1 MMHKVLKRALAVAVA
16 VSVLS
21 GCASEVDSI
30 HMAPLPKVDN
40 TFTPKTDWS
49 RSVGD
54 GVSGYYSKLTP
65 VVSQNKVFVA
75 DRNGLV
81 EALNPSN
88 GKVLWENDLEK
99 DTPVKISGGLVLAEG
114 KIFMGTEN
122 ADVIALDAETGK
134 EVWRAKVAGEVLSK
148 PLVDSG
154 IVVVN
159 TSSGVLQALNAD
171 TGKSKW
177 QISNE
182 IPTLTLRGTSSPVA
196 IAGGVFWGLSN
207 GRLEGAILNNGQ
219 VLWQQTISTPKGSTE
234 IDRLVDVDAAPVIA
248 GDRLYAIG
256 YNGSLV
262 SIDLRSG
269 QIAWKRNY
277 SSATNFVV
285 DGNELF
291 LVTSKDH
298 IVAVDARSGTELWQN
313 KDLQYRQL
321 SAPAVIDGYL
331 VTGDA
336 EGYLHWLDTQSGEF
350 VSQESID
357 GSGIAVP
364 PVALDNNGFIVV
376 TRDGEINKMQIS
388 K

>member
-1 MMHKVLKRALAVAVA
+1 MHKVLKRALAVAIA

-65 VVSQNKVFVA
+65 VVGQGKIFVA

-81 EALNPSN
+81 EALDPNN
-88 GKVLWENDLEK
+88 GKVLWKNDLEK
-99 DTPVKISGGLVLAEG
+99 DTRVKISGGLVLAEG

-122 ADVIALDAETGK
+122 ADVIVLDAETGK

-148 PLVDSG
+148 PLVDNG

-159 TSSGVLQALNAD
+159 TSSGVLEALNAD

-196 IAGGVFWGLSN
+196 ISGGVFWGLSN
-207 GRLEGAILNNGQ
+207 GRLEGAILNDGR
-219 VLWQQTISTPKGSTE
+219 VLWQQSISTPKGSTE
-234 IDRLVDVDAAPVIA
+234 IDRLVDVDAAPVIS

-291 LVTSKDH
+291 LVTAKDH
-298 IVAVDARSGTELWQN
+298 IVCRLLLEKKKLWQN

-331 VTGDA
+331 VMGDA

-364 PVALDNNGFIVV
+364 PVALDDNGFIVV

>member
-1 MMHKVLKRALAVAVA
+1 MHKVLKRALAVAVA

>member
-1 MMHKVLKRALAVAVA
+1 MHKVLKRALAVAVA

-49 RSVGD
+49 HDVGS

-65 VVSQNKVFVA
+65 VVGQGKVFVA

-81 EALNPSN
+81 EALDPSN
-88 GKVLWENDLEK
+88 GKVLWENNLEK

-171 TGKSKW
+171 AGKSKW

-207 GRLEGAILNNGQ
+207 GRLEGAILDNGR

-248 GDRLYAIG
+248 GDRLYSIG

-285 DGNELF
+285 DGNKLF
-291 LVTSKDH
+291 LVTAKDH

-331 VTGDA
+331 VMGDA

-364 PVALDNNGFIVV
+364 PVALDDNGFIVV

>member
-1 MMHKVLKRALAVAVA
+1 MHKVLKRALAVAVA

-99 DTPVKISGGLVLAEG
+99 NTPVKISGGLVLAEG

>member
-1 MMHKVLKRALAVAVA
+1 MHKVLKRALAVAVA

-40 TFTPKTDWS
+40 SFTPKTDWS

>member
-1 MMHKVLKRALAVAVA
+1 MHKVLKRALAVAIA

-65 VVSQNKVFVA
+65 VVSQGKIFVA

-81 EALNPSN
+81 EALDPNN
-88 GKVLWENDLEK
+88 GKVLWKNDLEK
-99 DTPVKISGGLVLAEG
+99 DTRVKISGGLVLAEG

-122 ADVIALDAETGK
+122 ADVIVLDAETGK

-148 PLVDSG
+148 PLVDNG

-159 TSSGVLQALNAD
+159 TSSGVLEALNAD

-196 IAGGVFWGLSN
+196 ISGGVFWGLSN
-207 GRLEGAILNNGQ
+207 GRLEGAILNDGR
-219 VLWQQTISTPKGSTE
+219 VLWQQAISIPKGSTE
-234 IDRLVDVDAAPVIA
+234 IDRLVDVDAAPVIS

-291 LVTSKDH
+291 LVTAKDH

-331 VTGDA
+331 VMGDA

-364 PVALDNNGFIVV
+364 PVALDDNGFIVV

>member
-1 MMHKVLKRALAVAVA
+1 MHKVLKRALAVAIA

-65 VVSQNKVFVA
+65 VVGQNKVFVA

-81 EALNPSN
+81 EALDPSN
-88 GKVLWENDLEK
+88 GKVLWKNDLEK
-99 DTPVKISGGLVLAEG
+99 ETSVKISGGLVLAEG
-114 KIFMGTEN
+114 KIFIGTEN

-148 PLVDSG
+148 PLVNSG

-159 TSSGVLQALNAD
+159 TSSGMLEALNAD

-196 IAGGVFWGLSN
+196 ISGGVFWGLSN
-207 GRLEGAILNNGQ
+207 GRLEGAILNDGR

-234 IDRLVDVDAAPVIA
+234 IDRLVDVDAAPVIS

-291 LVTSKDH
+291 LVTAKDH

-331 VTGDA
+331 VMGDA
-336 EGYLHWLDTQSGEF
+336 EGYLHWLDAQSGEF

-364 PVALDNNGFIVV
+364 PVALDDNGFIVV

>member
-1 MMHKVLKRALAVAVA
+1 MHKVLKRALAVAVA

-88 GKVLWENDLEK
+88 GKVLWENNLEK
-99 DTPVKISGGLVLAEG
+99 ETPVKISGGLVLAEG